1 MQRGYDVIFQN
12 RTLGAFLICA
22 GLLFVTAVCIWGA
35 LYFQRKVKEDSE
47 MRRKFR
53 KDNPPP
59 K

>member
-12 RTLGAFLICA
+12 RTLGALFICA
-22 GLLFVTAVCIWGA
+22 GLFFITVVCIWGA

-53 KDNPPP
+53 RENRPP